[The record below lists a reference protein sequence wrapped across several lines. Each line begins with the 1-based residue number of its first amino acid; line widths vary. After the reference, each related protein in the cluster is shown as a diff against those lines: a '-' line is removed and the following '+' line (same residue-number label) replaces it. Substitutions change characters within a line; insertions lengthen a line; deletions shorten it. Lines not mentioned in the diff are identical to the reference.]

1 MPKSFQD
8 GAELISLLVLLL
20 FSGVNSQIP
29 LGSKIS
35 VEENNYWLSS
45 NGDFAVGFFNVLNQ
59 YSVGIRFNSSSIPV
73 NNQKVVWVAGA
84 DRTVGSKSYFQ
95 LTQEGNLVLF
105 DSLTGDIA
113 WTSKTR
119 NASVA
124 SAVLRNDGNLVLLNV
139 DKNPLWQSFDAPCD
153 TLLPGQN
160 LSIHQMLRPPSRNSV
175 SSYYSLFMN
184 GSGQLQLRWETS
196 VIYWSKGNPSQST
209 LHATISSDGTFQLLN
224 NRSQSVWSIFGED
237 HNDSDVKF
245 RFLRLDA
252 DGNLRMYSWIN
263 SSKSWRCPFK
273 VNGES
278 NSKCLVPYQQSCE
291 SGGSLITYDHTLLYG
306 IYPANETAV
315 RTSLQR
321 CKNLCNEDKNCTAV
335 SFTNDKNPLCHIQKT
350 QYIGGK
356 FDASLSSISFVKTC
370 LDPIAGLPRFPKSTP
385 PSQERILQNS
395 SSPICIPCLVG
406 VSATTFV
413 MFILIQFGLGL
424 YIFKRRAKIK
434 KKSTKA
440 DVRPITE
447 GCITLS
453 YSEIRCLTEDFKH
466 QIGPKMFRGILPNNR
481 PVAIKELNTTVELRK
496 FRTAVSRIGG
506 IHHKNLVKLEGYCIE
521 SGHRFLAYEF
531 VSNGSL
537 GKCLEDPKLCKSLT
551 WGKRMEISLEV
562 AKAISYLH
570 SGCRDFVSHGNLKC
584 ENVLLDDDLEAKVTE
599 FGLRTILSEVSEVGV
614 MAETD
619 VRDFGNLL
627 LVLISGY
634 QSAEVCEWAYEKWV
648 EGHAETVL
656 DARISGGINSED
668 LEHALRIAF
677 WCLQVDDRMRP
688 SMGEVIQVLEGTLPV
703 DPPPNPFNLLRAP
716 KESWESDEATGH
728 QSAEVCEWAY
738 EKWVEGHAETVPDA
752 RIEGGINWEELEHAL
767 RIAFWCLQ
775 VGNRMRPSIGEVIQ
789 VLEGTL
795 PIDPPPNPLTFLRAP
810 KKSWESDEAT

>member
-1 MPKSFQD
+1 MLGIERAFFKLSF
-8 GAELISLLVLLL
+8 IIYSLLVLLL
-20 FSGVNSQIP
+20 LSGVNSQIP
-29 LGSKIS
+29 LGSKLS
-35 VEENNYWLSS
+35 VEENKYWLSP

-84 DRTVGSKSYFQ
+84 DRTVGCKSYFQ
-95 LTQEGNLVLF
+95 LTQEGELVLF

-139 DKNPLWQSFDAPCD
+139 DKNPIWQSFDAPCD
-153 TLLPGQN
+153 TLLPGQT
-160 LSIHQMLRPPSRNSV
+160 LSAHHMLRPPSRNSV

-196 VIYWSKGNPSQST
+196 VIYWTKGNPSQST
-209 LHATISSDGTFQLLN
+209 LHATISSDGTFQLLD
-224 NRSQSVWSIFGED
+224 NRSESVWSIFGED

-263 SSKSWRCPFK
+263 ASKSWRSVWQAFDNQCDVFATCGLHGICAFNESGSHVCRCPFK

-278 NSKCLVPYQQSCE
+278 NSKCLVPYQQSCK

-306 IYPANETAV
+306 IYPANETVV

-321 CKNLCNEDKNCTAV
+321 CKNLCNEDKKCTAV
-335 SFTNDKNPLCHIQKT
+335 SFTNDKTPLCHIQKT
-350 QYIGGK
+350 QYISGK
-356 FDASLSSISFVKTC
+356 FDASLSSMSFVKTC
-370 LDPIAGLPRFPKSTP
+370 LDPIAGLPTFPKSTP
-385 PSQERILQNS
+385 PPQENILQNS

-406 VSATTFV
+406 VSAATFV
-413 MFILIQFGLGL
+413 VFILIQSGLGL

-453 YSEIRCLTEDFKH
+453 YNEIRSLTEDFKH

-531 VSNGSL
+531 VINGSL
-537 GKCLEDPKLCKSLT
+537 RKCLEDPKLCKSLT
-551 WGKRMEISLEV
+551 WGKRMKISLEV

-570 SGCRDFVSHGNLKC
+570 TGCRDFVSHGNLKC
-584 ENVLLDDDLEAKVTE
+584 ENVLLEDDLEAKVTE
-599 FGLRTILSEVSEVGV
+599 FGLRTILSEVSEVGGL
-614 MAETD
+614 AETD

-627 LVLISGY
+627 LVLISGC

-648 EGHAETVL
+648 EGHAETVP
-656 DARISGGINSED
+656 DARVKGGINSEE

-703 DPPPNPFNLLRAP
+703 DPPPNPFTLLRAP
-716 KESWESDEATGH
+716 KESWELDEAT
-728 QSAEVCEWAY
+728 
-738 EKWVEGHAETVPDA
+738 
-752 RIEGGINWEELEHAL
+752 
-767 RIAFWCLQ
+767 
-775 VGNRMRPSIGEVIQ
+775 
-789 VLEGTL
+789 
-795 PIDPPPNPLTFLRAP
+795 
-810 KKSWESDEAT
+810 